1 MYLFTF
7 FQKQKHCISSYDL
20 SSTNNTT
27 DLEST
32 KFRATIESLWKKIV
46 NQQNINWLTKPQQY
60 ILQHQI
66 IDLLKTNL
74 PIIKNVCFVSFY
86 ISPVLNSNRSLFL
99 KCKISKLDFSKIIKN
114 IFQFSSFVSIYQKFL
129 VKRCRMA
136 LKISCQR
143 D

>member
-74 PIIKNVCFVSFY
+74 PIKKCMFCIFLHLTCFKQQQIIIPEMQNIKVRFFKNYQKHFSIFIFCFN
-86 ISPVLNSNRSLFL
+86 L
-99 KCKISKLDFSKIIKN
+99 SKILGKKMPN
-114 IFQFSSFVSIYQKFL
+114 GL
-129 VKRCRMA
+129 EN
-136 LKISCQR
+136 
-143 D
+143 